1 MRFGIIGTNF
11 ISDRFLYAL
20 PFTCAK
26 AAAVYSR
33 KRETGEAFA
42 KKHGIPLVF
51 TSFADFLAS
60 DGFNAVYVAS
70 PNFLHKEQSIAA
82 LKAGKHVLCEKPIA
96 PSLREYEQM
105 KAVADGAGLVLLEA
119 MRPTYDLAWTSI
131 ASEVLPTLKKIRSV
145 HLDFCQYSSR
155 YDAFLAGTV
164 QNAFNPLLSNAAL
177 LDIGVYPISIAARL
191 FGKPRAVKSQ
201 SFFLSNGFEGGGD
214 VLLAYD
220 GFAAHISYSKVCD
233 SATPS
238 YIVGEG
244 GSITIDKLTEPSAVC
259 VKRRSEDAWDMP
271 IPKSPAPDNMFLEI
285 NAFCAR
291 VAARDTEWDSGITR
305 TTLSIMDEVRRENG
319 ILFPSDA
326 L

>member
-20 PFTCAK
+20 PFTCAT
-26 AAAVYSR
+26 ASAVYSR
-33 KRETGEAFA
+33 KRDTGEAFA
-42 KKHGIPLVF
+42 QKHGIPLVF
-51 TSFADFLAS
+51 TSLPDFLAS
-60 DGFNAVYVAS
+60 DSFDAVYVAS

-96 PSLREYEQM
+96 PSLREYEEM
-105 KAVADGAGLVLLEA
+105 KAAADGAGLILLEA

-131 ASEVLPTLKKIRSV
+131 VEKVLPSLKRIRSV

-191 FGKPRAVKSQ
+191 FGKPKAVKSQ

-214 VLLAYD
+214 VLLTYD
-220 GFAAHISYSKVCD
+220 GFTAHISYSKVCQ

-238 YIVGEG
+238 YIIGEG
-244 GSITIDKLTEPSAVC
+244 GSVTIDKLTEPSVIR
-259 VKRRSEDAWDMP
+259 VRKRDGETWDVP
-271 IPKSPAPDNMFLEI
+271 VPKSPAPDNMFLEI

-291 VAARDTEWDSGITR
+291 VASRDAEWDSEITR
-305 TTLSIMDEVRRENG
+305 ISLSIMDEVRREND